1 MEHEKNKEGNSRDF
15 SYRYNKSLEVDL
27 LTISKNSK
35 DILDDLDWLDSILNA
50 RLLKLQKKT
59 ATELAFHELT
69 PPKLNGS
76 DSPYAS
82 LVNEFKLSPS
92 ERLLLICSLAPH
104 IAPELFTSKL
114 KRSNSFDIQYP
125 QLGGYIDSTFH
136 VFMPTLQTALYLL
149 AGEDQTNISFHHI
162 GFMEHSVLIAEQ
174 IVNLATVRTET
185 EGSLRQQVIELAQE
199 YLYYFISGKKPM
211 PDFGKAFPAS
221 LITTGMNWEQLVVSD
236 HALNELQRIT
246 RWAKSGKELVKLTE
260 NRLSASFACLFYG
273 PPGTGK
279 TLAAQLLGKTLKRD
293 VFRIDLS
300 MIVSKYIGETEKN
313 LAYLFDR
320 AEGKDW
326 ILFFD
331 EADSLFGKRT
341 NISDS
346 KDKWANLEMSYLLQ
360 RMEEYQGITILATN
374 LKNNLDAALNR
385 RFQASIYFGRPT
397 PDQRKRQWIKL
408 LPPEFTYENIDMDKL
423 ARHDFT
429 GGNIINILKASCLEA
444 FHRGDNKITGQ
455 DLADA
460 MLREFAKEG
469 RTP

>member
-1 MEHEKNKEGNSRDF
+1 MEHEKSKAENNKEF
-15 SYRYNKSLEVDL
+15 SYKYNRSLKVDL
-27 LTISKNSK
+27 FTISRNSN
-35 DILDDLDWLDSILNA
+35 DILNDLSWLDRILEA
-50 RLLKLQKKT
+50 RLAKLQKKT
-59 ATELAFHELT
+59 SVGLVFHEEV
-69 PPKLNGS
+69 PPALDES
-76 DSPYAS
+76 DSPYADF
-82 LVNEFKLSPS
+82 VNEYKLNSS

-104 IAPELFTSKL
+104 VSPELFTSKL
-114 KRSNSFDIQYP
+114 KKSNSFDIQYP

-136 VFMPTLQTALYLL
+136 VFIPNLQTALHLL
-149 AGEDQTNISFHHI
+149 AGDDHTNASYYHI
-162 GFMEHSVLIAEQ
+162 GFMEQSVLIREQ
-174 IVNLATVRTET
+174 VVNLVTIRTEM
-185 EGSLRQQVIELAQE
+185 EGSLRQQGIELAQE

-221 LITTGMNWEQLVVSD
+221 LLSTSMNWDQLVVAD
-236 HALNELQRIT
+236 YAMNELQRIE
-246 RWAKSGKELVKLTE
+246 RWAKSGKELEKLT
-260 NRLSASFACLFYG
+260 NGRLSASFTCLFYG

-374 LKNNLDAALNR
+374 LKSNLDAAMNR
-385 RFQASIYFGRPT
+385 RFQSSVYFGRPT
-397 PDQRKRQWIKL
+397 PEQRKQQWIKL
-408 LPPEFTYENIDMDKL
+408 LPEEFTYENIDLDKL
-423 ARHDFT
+423 AKHELT
-429 GGNIINILKASCLEA
+429 GGNIINIIKASCLEA
-444 FHRGDNKITGQ
+444 FHRGDHKIKGQ

-460 MLREFAKEG
+460 MMREFAKEG